1 MRVFLDTCTFQ
12 FLYDYG
18 EYIFES
24 NRSAIDQSIEEYPNG
39 ERNLEALHDMMQV
52 NSAGAPSFSFV
63 LSGTSI
69 EEIENRGNPD
79 FTKYGYDVLD
89 TWKITVTELGNDAFS
104 GEGHRWAEVLQQD
117 QFEYLSNEDRRLI
130 ADALLEECEC
140 FLTVEEKLP
149 KHADHLSHELP
160 IELLRPYEFWEQKLE
175 PHFKN
180 YPPWRK

>member
-24 NRSAIDQSIEEYPNG
+24 NRSAIDGSIEEYPNG

-63 LSGTSI
+63 LSGTSMV
-69 EEIENRGNPD
+69 EIENRREPG
-79 FTKYGYDVLD
+79 FASYAYDVLD
-89 TWKITVTELGNDAFS
+89 TWRITVTELGDDAFS
-104 GEGHRWAEVLQQD
+104 GRGRQWAETLRD
-117 QFEYLSNEDRRLI
+117 NQFGYLSNEDRRLI

-149 KHADHLSHELP
+149 KHADHLNQELP
-160 IELLRPYEFWEQKLE
+160 IEVLRPFEFWEQKLE
-175 PHFKN
+175 SHFEN
-180 YPPWRK
+180 YPPWRQ